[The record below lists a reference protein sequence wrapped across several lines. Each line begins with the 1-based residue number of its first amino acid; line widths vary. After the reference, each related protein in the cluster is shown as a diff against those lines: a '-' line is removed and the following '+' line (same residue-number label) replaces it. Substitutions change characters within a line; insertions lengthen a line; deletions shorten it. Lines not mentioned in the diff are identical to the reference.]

1 MIASRANVGRI
12 SAAGSDHRG
21 LHQKFRGSK
30 VAQEGNRVN
39 VAGHAAASERNFHRS
54 RVRWMFV
61 LLAQSCKKGKNVPS
75 HASNSLDRRVL
86 AMKLKSS
93 PVKTLAR
100 AASFLI
106 LLAALVAMAANGQ
119 DKGADTKPKADSGSK
134 DVRLTIV
141 VTAGEDKKPVDGASV
156 YVRFVE
162 ERKLGK
168 DKKVEMNLKT
178 NQSGVCHIP
187 VLPSGKFA
195 IQVIAEGWKT
205 YGEYYDIN
213 QTEQTIN
220 ITLVRPPKWY

>member
-1 MIASRANVGRI
+1 MRIASN
-12 SAAGSDHRG
+12 
-21 LHQKFRGSK
+21 
-30 VAQEGNRVN
+30 
-39 VAGHAAASERNFHRS
+39 
-54 RVRWMFV
+54 
-61 LLAQSCKKGKNVPS
+61 
-75 HASNSLDRRVL
+75 
-86 AMKLKSS
+86 
-93 PVKTLAR
+93 PVKTLLR

-106 LLAALVAMAANGQ
+106 LLIAIAVNGQ
-119 DKGADTKPKADSGSK
+119 DKDAGSKAKGDSGVK

-168 DKKVEMNLKT
+168 DKKIEMNLKT
-178 NQSGVCHIP
+178 NQSGICHVP
-187 VLPSGKFA
+187 VLPPGKFA
-195 IQVIAEGWKT
+195 VQVIAEGWKT